1 MNQGEKFKFYLDS
14 TGKDKSQIAKLMG
27 ISRRTLYQMFESK
40 NLREKT
46 IAKIEQVLGVSRDTL
61 FENNLL
67 HNSAHIHSH
76 KPDDNMDKLDLKD
89 RQIANL
95 LDQIESLTE
104 ENKRLREM
112 IGLNKKGSQKA
123 G

>member
-46 IAKIEQVLGVSRDTL
+46 IAKIEQVLGVSRDTI